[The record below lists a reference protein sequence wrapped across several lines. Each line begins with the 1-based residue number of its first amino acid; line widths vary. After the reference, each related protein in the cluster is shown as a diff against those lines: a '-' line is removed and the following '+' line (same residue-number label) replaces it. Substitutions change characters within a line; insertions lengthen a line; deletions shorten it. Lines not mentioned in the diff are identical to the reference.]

1 MSIKEAVV
9 WFNQHYDESRKT
21 GDTKNN
27 FYCGITWVLERRANE
42 HNASFIC
49 HTKCDTFDTAQELE
63 KQLHAQ
69 MVKDIATINK
79 RSKEITT
86 KKPKKT
92 TTKTTKKGE

>member
-27 FYCGITWVLERRANE
+27 FYCGITCDLERRANE

-49 HTKCDTFDTAQELE
+49 HIKCDTFDTAQELE

-69 MVKDIATINK
+69 GYDTGDKVGNGQENSIYVYMYRKIKGVTI
-79 RSKEITT
+79 E
-86 KKPKKT
+86 
-92 TTKTTKKGE
+92 